1 MGKKKV
7 KPLCDTEIKNAKS
20 KDKKYTLSDGNG
32 LQLLIK
38 PDGKKIWEVR
48 YTLNG
53 KPKATTIGNYPLVT
67 LAEARERRNTFK
79 AKIANGIDPIQEKKQ
94 IKALIE
100 EKKLENEALHS
111 GQFHL
116 VAYGWL
122 DTLTNDE
129 TTTKKRRRAFERDI
143 FPSLCEYD
151 KQHAIVSSRHINTIT
166 HGELLRII
174 NEKEK
179 TAAETARRLLADCN
193 RLWLYAISHGHASFN
208 ITTNISKKD
217 ALKKPVKNHYPK
229 ITDKKIL
236 GELLRAIDE
245 YKGSVIVRNVLRLV
259 SIIPLRA
266 DNLCKLRWNNIDF
279 DKAII
284 TIKRSEMKVK
294 NKTLPDFVLPL
305 PKQAIA
311 ILKETQEMTGWGEW
325 VFHGVTNF
333 KTHIGLESAN
343 KALRLM
349 GFIDEVNGRKQTL
362 HSFRGTFRSLSETH
376 AREHGASF
384 ETMEKVL
391 DHQEANQ
398 AVRAYTHKADYTE
411 QMRELLQ
418 WWANFLDEIKNQPK
432 FNSPLT
438 A

>member
-1 MGKKKV
+1 MGNNKV
-7 KPLCDTEIKNAKS
+7 APLSDTEIKNAKP
-20 KDKKYTLSDGNG
+20 KEKKYVLSDGNG

-48 YTLNG
+48 YTLAG

-67 LAEARERRNTFK
+67 LAEARERRNAFK
-79 AKIANGIDPIQEKKQ
+79 SKIASGIDPIQEKKQ
-94 IKALIE
+94 IKVLIE
-100 EKKLENEALHS
+100 EKKMENHALQS

-116 VAYGWL
+116 VTYGWL
-122 DTLTNDE
+122 DTLANDE

-143 FPSLCEYD
+143 FPYLCEYD
-151 KQHAIVSSRHINTIT
+151 KQHVIISSKHIDTIT

-179 TAAETARRLLADCN
+179 TAAETARRLLTDCN

-208 ITTNISKKD
+208 ITTKISKKD
-217 ALKKPVKNHYPK
+217 ALKKPVQNHYSK
-229 ITDKKIL
+229 ITNEKIL
-236 GELLRAIDE
+236 GELLRAIDN
-245 YKGSVIVRNVLRLV
+245 YKGSNIIRHLLRFV

-266 DNLCKLRWNNIDF
+266 DNLCKLRWDSIDF
-279 DKAII
+279 DNAIL
-284 TIKRSEMKVK
+284 TIKRSQMKVK

-305 PKQAIA
+305 PKQAIM
-311 ILKETQEMTGWGEW
+311 ILNEIHVTTGWGEW
-325 VFHGVTNF
+325 VFHGISNF

-349 GFIDEVNGRKQTL
+349 GFTDEINGRKQTL
-362 HSFRGTFRSLSETH
+362 HSFRGTFRSLSETY

-418 WWANFLDEIKNQPK
+418 WWADFLDATKKHPK
-432 FNSPLT
+432 AKPV
-438 A
+438 

>member
-1 MGKKKV
+1 MARKAI
-7 KPLCDTEIKNAKS
+7 PLTDTEIKKAKPAD
-20 KDKKYTLSDGNG
+20 KDYKLFDGGGLFMLVKTNGGKLWRLKYSFEGKEKLLSLGTYPTTS
-32 LQLLIK
+32 LL
-38 PDGKKIWEVR
+38 
-48 YTLNG
+48 
-53 KPKATTIGNYPLVT
+53 
-67 LAEARERRNTFK
+67 EAR
-79 AKIANGIDPIQEKKQ
+79 AKRDEHKKEIAKGIDPSAERKEIKTNIEIQK
-94 IKALIE
+94 I
-100 EKKLENEALHS
+100 ENEALKN

-129 TTTKKRRRAFERDI
+129 TTMKKRRRAFERDI
-143 FPSLCEYD
+143 FPYLCEYD
-151 KQHAIVSSRHINTIT
+151 KQHAIVSSKHIGAIT

-179 TAAETARRLLADCN
+179 TAAETARRLLTDCN

-208 ITTNISKKD
+208 IITNISKKD

-229 ITDKKIL
+229 ITDQKIL
-236 GELLRAIDE
+236 GELLRAIED
-245 YKGSVIVRNVLRLV
+245 YKGSIIVRNMLRFV

-266 DNLCKLRWNNIDF
+266 DNLCKLKWESVDF
-279 DKAII
+279 DKETI

-311 ILKETQEMTGWGEW
+311 ILKEVHATTGWGEW

-349 GFIDEVNGRKQTL
+349 GFVDEINGRKQTL
-362 HSFRGTFRSLSETH
+362 HSFRGTFRSLSETY

-418 WWANFLDEIKNQPK
+418 WWADFLDKTK
-432 FNSPLT
+432 KSK
-438 A
+438 

>member
-7 KPLCDTEIKNAKS
+7 APLCDTEIKNAKP
-20 KDKKYTLSDGNG
+20 KEKKYVLSDGNG

-48 YTLNG
+48 YTLAG
-53 KPKATTIGNYPLVT
+53 KPKATTIGNYPLVS

-79 AKIANGIDPIQEKKQ
+79 SKIVNGIDPIQEKKE

-100 EKKLENEALHS
+100 EKKLENEALKNA
-111 GQFHL
+111 QFHL

-122 DTLTNDE
+122 ETLSNDE
-129 TTTKKRRRAFERDI
+129 TTMTKRRRAFERDI
-143 FPSLCEYD
+143 FPYLCEYD
-151 KQHAIVSSRHINTIT
+151 DQHTIISSKHIDTIT

-179 TAAETARRLLADCN
+179 TAVETARRLLADCN

-217 ALKKPVKNHYPK
+217 ALKKPVKNHYAK
-229 ITDKKIL
+229 ITDEKIL
-236 GELLRAIDE
+236 GELLRAIE
-245 YKGSVIVRNVLRLV
+245 SYSGIIIRNALRFT

-266 DNLCKLRWNNIDF
+266 ENLAELKWSYIDL
-279 DKAII
+279 DKATL
-284 TIKRSEMKVK
+284 TIPRPKMKVK
-294 NKTLPDFVLPL
+294 DKKLPDFMLPL
-305 PKQAIA
+305 PHQAIA
-311 ILKETQEMTGWGEW
+311 ILKEIKELTGWGEW
-325 VFHGVTNF
+325 VFHGISNPLVHMD
-333 KTHIGLESAN
+333 KESPN
-343 KALRLM
+343 KALRSM
-349 GFIDEVNGRKQTL
+349 GFVDEINGRKQTI
-362 HSFRGTFRSLSETH
+362 HSFRGTYRSLCETY

-384 ETMEKVL
+384 EVMEKVL

>member
-1 MGKKKV
+1 MGNKKV
-7 KPLCDTEIKNAKS
+7 APLSDTKIKNAKP
-20 KDKKYTLSDGNG
+20 KEKKYVLSDGNG

-38 PDGKKIWEVR
+38 PNGKKIWEVR
-48 YTLNG
+48 YTLAG

-67 LAEARERRNTFK
+67 LVEARERRNTFK
-79 AKIANGIDPIQEKKQ
+79 SKIANGIDPIQEKKQ

-100 EKKLENEALHS
+100 EEKVENEALKN

-143 FPSLCEYD
+143 FPYLCEYD
-151 KQHAIVSSRHINTIT
+151 KQHTIVSSKHINTIT

-179 TAAETARRLLADCN
+179 TAAETARRLLTDCN

-245 YKGSVIVRNVLRLV
+245 YKGSVIVRNLLRFV

-266 DNLCKLRWNNIDF
+266 DNLCKLKWDNIDF

-311 ILKETQEMTGWGEW
+311 ILKETQESTGWGEW

-333 KTHIGLESAN
+333 NTHIGLESAN

-349 GFIDEVNGRKQTL
+349 GFVDEVNGRKQTL

-418 WWANFLDEIKNQPK
+418 WWAIFLDKIKNQPK
-432 FNSPLT
+432 SNTSLT

>member
-1 MGKKKV
+1 VGNKKV
-7 KPLCDTEIKNAKS
+7 APLSDTEIKNAKP
-20 KDKKYTLSDGNG
+20 KEKKYVLSDGNG

-38 PDGKKIWEVR
+38 PDGKKTWEIR
-48 YTLNG
+48 YTLAG
-53 KPKATTIGNYPLVT
+53 KPKATTIGNYPLIT
-67 LAEARERRNTFK
+67 LADARERRNSFK
-79 AKIANGIDPIQEKKQ
+79 TKIANGIDPVQERKE
-94 IKALIE
+94 IKTLIE
-100 EKKLENEALHS
+100 EQKVENEALQS

-116 VAYGWL
+116 VTYGWL
-122 DTLTNDE
+122 DSLVNDE
-129 TTTKKRRRAFERDI
+129 TTMVKRCRAFERDI
-143 FPSLCEYD
+143 FPYLCEYD
-151 KQHAIVSSRHINTIT
+151 KQHVIVSSKHIDLIT

-179 TAAETARRLLADCN
+179 TAAETARRLLTDCN

-217 ALKKPVKNHYPK
+217 ALKKSVKNHYPK

-236 GELLRAIDE
+236 GELLRAIDN
-245 YKGSVIVRNVLRLV
+245 YKGSVIVRNVLRFV

-266 DNLCKLRWNNIDF
+266 DNLCKLKWDSVDF
-279 DKAII
+279 DKETI

-294 NKTLPDFVLPL
+294 NKTLADFVLPL

-311 ILKETQEMTGWGEW
+311 ILKEAHETTGWGEW
-325 VFHGVTNF
+325 VFHGVANF

-349 GFIDEVNGRKQTL
+349 GFVDEINGRKQTL
-362 HSFRGTFRSLSETH
+362 HGFRGTFRSLSETH

-418 WWANFLDEIKNQPK
+418 WWGDFLDEIKNQPK
-432 FNSPLT
+432 FTPS
-438 A
+438 

>member
-1 MGKKKV
+1 MARKTI
-7 KPLCDTEIKNAKS
+7 PLTDTEIKKAKS
-20 KDKKYTLSDGNG
+20 TDKDYKLFDGGG
-32 LQLLIK
+32 LFMLIK
-38 PDGKKIWEVR
+38 TNGGKLWRLKYSFE
-48 YTLNG
+48 G
-53 KPKATTIGNYPLVT
+53 KEKLLSLGTYPTTSL
-67 LAEARERRNTFK
+67 LEAR
-79 AKIANGIDPIQEKKQ
+79 AKRDEHKKEIAKGIDPSAERKE
-94 IKALIE
+94 IKTNIE
-100 EKKLENEALHS
+100 VQKIENEALKS

-116 VAYGWL
+116 VTYGWL
-122 DTLTNDE
+122 DTLTNDA
-129 TTTKKRRRAFERDI
+129 TTMVKRRRAFERDI
-143 FPSLCEYD
+143 FPYLCEYD
-151 KQHAIVSSRHINTIT
+151 KQHIIVSSKHIGAIT

-179 TAAETARRLLADCN
+179 TAAETARRLLTDCN

-217 ALKKPVKNHYPK
+217 ALKKSVKNHYPK

-236 GELLRAIDE
+236 GELLRAIDD
-245 YKGSVIVRNVLRLV
+245 YRGSIIVRNVLRFV

-266 DNLCKLRWNNIDF
+266 DNLCKLKWESVDF
-279 DKAII
+279 DKETI

-294 NKTLPDFVLPL
+294 NKTLADFVLPL

-311 ILKETQEMTGWGEW
+311 ILKEIRETTGWGEW

-349 GFIDEVNGRKQTL
+349 GFVDEINGRKQTL
-362 HSFRGTFRSLSETH
+362 HSFRGTFRSLSETY

-418 WWANFLDEIKNQPK
+418 WWADFLDATKK
-432 FNSPLT
+432 VKK
-438 A
+438 